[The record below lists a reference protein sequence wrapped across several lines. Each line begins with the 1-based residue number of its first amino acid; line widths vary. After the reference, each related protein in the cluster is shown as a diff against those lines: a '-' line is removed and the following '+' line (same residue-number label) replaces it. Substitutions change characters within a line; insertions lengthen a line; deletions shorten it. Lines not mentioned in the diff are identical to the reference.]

1 MFIKWYFLHHI
12 DVEIALM
19 NKESLSLF
27 VAVARSG
34 SFAAEAR
41 ARNQDPS
48 VISRGIAQLEAELG
62 VRLFQRSTRRML
74 LSEAGARLLS
84 KVESLLEELTGA
96 VAEAASSSNEPSGT
110 LRLTASVTFGH
121 FCVLPLIK
129 EFRSLYPKIK
139 LDCVFTD
146 DPLDLIASHIDL
158 AIRLAPSIAGNL
170 VVTKLIDTHYRV
182 VASPDYLAASAQIS
196 EPADLTAH
204 KCLMFPERIFGPLWQ
219 FKLNGAEA
227 EKVVVSGDMVF
238 STGESLREMAIQG
251 MGPALLPHW
260 AIQDALMDGRLIDL
274 FPEYQVAAASFN
286 SAAWLVYPSRD
297 YLPKK
302 VRVMI
307 DYLKNKLSNTALI

>member
-1 MFIKWYFLHHI
+1 MNTQSLRVF
-12 DVEIALM
+12 VE
-19 NKESLSLF
+19 
-27 VAVARSG
+27 VARSG
-34 SFAAEAR
+34 SFAAVAR

-48 VISRGIAQLEAELG
+48 SISRGIAQLEAELG

-74 LSEAGARLLS
+74 LSETGARLLS
-84 KVESLLEELTGA
+84 KVESLLEELSGA
-96 VAEAASSSNEPSGT
+96 VEEAATTSAEPSGT

-121 FCVLPLIK
+121 FCLLPHIR

-146 DPLDLIASHIDL
+146 DPLDLITSHIDL
-158 AIRLAPSIAGNL
+158 AIRLAPAISGNL

-182 VASPDYLAASAQIS
+182 VASPDYLANSSPIRQ
-196 EPADLTAH
+196 PADLIAH
-204 KCLMFPERIFGPLWQ
+204 QCLQFPERIFGSQWQ
-219 FKLNGAEA
+219 FKLKGAE
-227 EKVVVSGDMVF
+227 VQTITVSGDLVF
-238 STGESLREMAIQG
+238 STGEALREMALRG

-260 AIQDALMDGRLIDL
+260 AIQDALNDGRLIDL
-274 FPEYQVAAASFN
+274 FPQHHVAAASFT

-307 DYLKNKLSNTALI
+307 DYLKIKFAQT